1 MHLLR
6 FGSIS
11 KGAHSTSPSFVE
23 TSSTLSQQLSISSLS
38 WVITRMVLPFR
49 ASLFSLSAIRRI
61 FCPSRPLVGSSRISI
76 LRPEKMAQAMARRC
90 FCPPDRVDGCASLY
104 S

>member
-1 MHLLR
+1 MGPIAHLPHPLPPLR
-6 FGSIS
+6 W
-11 KGAHSTSPSFVE
+11 V
-23 TSSTLSQQLSISSLS
+23 SLG
-38 WVITRMVLPFR
+38 VITRMVLPFR

-61 FCPSRPLVGSSRISI
+61 FCPSRPLVGSSRINI

-90 FCPPDRVDGCASLY
+90 FCPPDRADGCASLY